1 MHQYLYLL
9 ASLNAEV
16 IHKRN
21 EYAVEIRQEDI
32 RL

>member
-16 IHKRN
+16 IHKRD
-21 EYAVEIRQEDI
+21 EYPVEIRLEDI
-32 RL
+32 QL

>member
-9 ASLNAEV
+9 SSLNAEV
-16 IHKRN
+16 IHKTD
-21 EYAVEIRQEDI
+21 EYPVEIRQEDI